1 MSDRSARRIMDGEI
15 EPSANVLDR
24 IKIESTLMDESVSQ
38 KKASK
43 PSRKSATPNTR
54 VSISNEDITDLE
66 LGFQQAF
73 NDFAS
78 KYYLLSNVEPTIK
91 IVNGSLVISYPL
103 VTSE

>member
-1 MSDRSARRIMDGEI
+1 MDGEI

-24 IKIESTLMDESVSQ
+24 IKIESTMLDEPVPQ
-38 KKASK
+38 KKSSK
-43 PSRKSATPNTR
+43 PSRKSTTHNIR
-54 VSISNEDITDLE
+54 VSLSNEDVADLE
-66 LGFQQAF
+66 RGFQEAF
-73 NDFAS
+73 NDFAT